1 MRLICCLLLF
11 SLSACGQSDVQNG
24 ASSESVIANAASD
37 LDQRANEDVN
47 ATIAKIVVDAATQGP
62 ANDQADLNK
71 PK

>member
-11 SLSACGQSDVQNG
+11 SLSACGQGDVQNG
-24 ASSESVIANAASD
+24 ASSESIIANAASD

-47 ATIAKIVVDAATQGP
+47 ATIAKIVVDAATQGT